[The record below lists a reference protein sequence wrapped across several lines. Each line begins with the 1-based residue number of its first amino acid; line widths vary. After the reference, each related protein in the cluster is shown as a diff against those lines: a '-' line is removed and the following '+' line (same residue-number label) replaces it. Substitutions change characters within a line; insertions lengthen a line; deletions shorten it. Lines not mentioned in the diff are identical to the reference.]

1 MFSLKF
7 GLKTVIFQAE
17 LQAAPVI
24 PPVFFSHT
32 HEKARLFNRA
42 YTQNTKITRLHIV
55 VDIELSVTEI
65 IVSVFFGDLP

>member
-42 YTQNTKITRLHIV
+42 YTQNKNITRLHIV

-65 IVSVFFGDLP
+65 VVSVFLSNLS

>member
-24 PPVFFSHT
+24 PPVFFRILMK
-32 HEKARLFNRA
+32 KARLFNRA
-42 YTQNTKITRLHIV
+42 YTQSKNITRLHVV
-55 VDIELSVTEI
+55 VDVELPVTEI